1 MTAGPQNANAYLRT
15 KVLTATPEELRLML
29 LDGGIKFA
37 RQGRDGLARRD
48 FEASFTG
55 LSQARDIVMEL
66 ITTVRD
72 DVNPELGAKVRGVYT
87 FIFTLLMEASFEKDT
102 GKADKAIELLEFERE
117 TWALL
122 MQKLAEERRA
132 GGATPASAAGPGSPT
147 SDAGAEPPRRALS
160 IQG

>member
-1 MTAGPQNANAYLRT
+1 MTAGTQNANAYLKT

-37 RQGRDGLARRD
+37 RQGRDGIARKD

-55 LSQARDIVMEL
+55 LSQSRDIVMEL

-72 DVNPELGAKVRGVYT
+72 EIDPELAAKVRSIYT
-87 FIFTLLMEASFEKDT
+87 FIYTLLVEGSFEKDVA
-102 GKADKAIELLEFERE
+102 KVDKAIELLEFERE
-117 TWALL
+117 TWAML
-122 MQKLAEERRA
+122 MQKLAEERR
-132 GGATPASAAGPGSPT
+132 GQGLPDRPAPAAQPAPGP
-147 SDAGAEPPRRALS
+147 DAPRRTLS